1 MKAIKKTGHIMRK
14 KIVVLDDYENSYEK
28 LSNWSAIKDLAD
40 VQIFNQ
46 PLLGTALLEKIQDAH
61 ALVLMRDR
69 TPLKADLIAQLKH
82 LEYVIFTGTRNLA
95 LDAEAL
101 KQRGI
106 PISHT
111 EWGPSKDST
120 AELTWTLIL
129 GLHKRLVEQNKLI
142 IDKQWRNQHSLL
154 PVLKGQTLGLVGL
167 GEIGSRVAKVALAFG
182 MKVMTWSPNMTA
194 ERAVAVG
201 AESVSLDVLMQTS
214 DIISLHIVASP
225 TTKGMINQE
234 KLALMKKD
242 ALLINTS
249 RSTLVDTNALVQA
262 LQKQSIGGAALDVF
276 DIEPLPADHP
286 LRSTPNTLLTPHLG
300 FVAQPVFKSFTTGV
314 VECLEAWLNG
324 QAIIRPLS

>member
-1 MKAIKKTGHIMRK
+1 MQLKKTGLLMRK
-14 KIVVLDDYENSYEK
+14 KIMVLDDYENSYEK
-28 LSNWSAIKDLAD
+28 LSNWSTIKGLAD
-40 VQIFNQ
+40 VQIFNK
-46 PLLGTALLEKIQDAH
+46 PLLGATLIEKIQDAH

-69 TPLKADLIAQLKH
+69 TPLKAELIAQLKH
-82 LEYVIFTGTRNLA
+82 LEYVVFTGTRNLA
-95 LDAEAL
+95 LDTEVL

-106 PISHT
+106 PISYT

-120 AELTWTLIL
+120 AELTWALIL

-142 IDKQWRNQHSLL
+142 IDQQWRNQHSLL

-182 MKVMTWSPNMTA
+182 MKVVTWSPNMTP
-194 ERAVAVG
+194 ERAAAVG

-214 DIISLHIVASP
+214 DIVSLHIVASP

-262 LQKQSIGGAALDVF
+262 LQNKNIGGAALDVY
-276 DIEPLPADHP
+276 DIEPIPGDHP
-286 LRSTPNTLLTPHLG
+286 LRNTPNTLLTPHLG
-300 FVAQPVFKSFTTGV
+300 FVAEPVFKSFTTGV

-324 QAIIRPLS
+324 QAIIRPLP

>member
-1 MKAIKKTGHIMRK
+1 MNAIKKTGHIMRK

-28 LSNWSAIKDLAD
+28 LSDWSAIKGLAD

-46 PLLGTALLEKIQDAH
+46 PLLGAALLEKIQDAQ

-95 LDAEAL
+95 LDTEAL

-120 AELTWTLIL
+120 AELTWALIL
-129 GLHKRLVEQNKLI
+129 GLHKRLVEQNKLMI
-142 IDKQWRNQHSLL
+142 ENQWRNQHSLL
-154 PVLKGQTLGLVGL
+154 PVLKGQTLGLIGF
-167 GEIGSRVAKVALAFG
+167 GEIGSRVAKIALAFG
-182 MKVMTWSPNMTA
+182 MKVVTWSPNMTS
-194 ERAVAVG
+194 ERAAAGG
-201 AESVSLDVLMQTS
+201 AESVGLDILMQTS
-214 DIISLHIVASP
+214 DIVSLHIVASP
-225 TTKGMINQE
+225 TSKGMINQE

-249 RSTLVDTNALVQA
+249 RSTLLDTNALVQA
-262 LQKQSIGGAALDVF
+262 LQKQMIGGAALDVF

-314 VECLEAWLNG
+314 VESLEAWLNG
-324 QAIIRPLS
+324 QAIIRPLP